1 MKKYIYKGLALTNDI
16 KALKR
21 GRIVPRI
28 WNRLLLKITRMFM
41 K

>member
-16 KALKR
+16 KAFKR
-21 GRIVPRI
+21 SRIVPRI
-28 WNRLLLKITRMFM
+28 CNRLLLKITRMFM